1 MKLTVSGSCISTQ
14 PVPWEEKSP
23 LMTTGFEKAVFEKEN
38 IANKKTDIKIKV
50 KIPALFLNSI
60 LSPLGFINKNRL
72 FSAGFA
78 IR

>member
-1 MKLTVSGSCISTQ
+1 MLQ
-14 PVPWEEKSP
+14 PVPPEEKSP
-23 LMTTGFEKAVFEKEN
+23 LMITGFEKAVFEKEN

-72 FSAGFA
+72 FPAGFA
-78 IR
+78 IN